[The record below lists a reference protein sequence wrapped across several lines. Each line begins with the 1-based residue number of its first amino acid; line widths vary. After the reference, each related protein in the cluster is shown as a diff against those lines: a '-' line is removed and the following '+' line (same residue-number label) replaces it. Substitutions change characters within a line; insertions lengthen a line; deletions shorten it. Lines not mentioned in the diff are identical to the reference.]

1 MFCCRANAVTFVDLV
16 VENCTFDGT
25 KEAQSV
31 IEVSKC
37 HDQSSPGLVNLR
49 GVAFQKNRLIAASL
63 LRVSASSCSDL
74 EMIDVEIED
83 NVCSGD
89 GCGVFLG
96 RKTNL
101 ENCTAIRN
109 RVVKSNEQM
118 SSLVY
123 APALSNTTI
132 QGFAASRN
140 ELIVVRV
147 QDGVLSLSNASFN
160 QNSPKTKSHQRTNI
174 SCIHSVRSSAEIDK
188 CSFTANEG
196 YNGSVI
202 LAQESNI
209 FMSGSFFWNNS
220 GFPDGGCVYADYSN
234 VTLENTN
241 ATSNSAVHYGG
252 FMFARDSNVTLENT
266 KATNNSAKSFG
277 GFMFARDSNVT
288 LENTKA
294 TNNSAK
300 YDGGFMYAHK
310 SNVTLEN
317 TKATNNSAKNGGGFM
332 SANKSNVTLENT
344 KATNNTAKDFGGF
357 MYAEKSNVTL
367 ENTKATNNS
376 AKYDGGFMLAKY
388 SNVTLENAK
397 ATSNSAGY
405 GGVFMFAEYSNV
417 TLENTNATS
426 NSAVHYGGFMY
437 AEKSNVTL
445 ENTTATNNSAKN
457 DGGFMYAEKSNVT
470 LENTKATNN
479 SAKYDGGFM
488 LAKYSNVTLENTK
501 ATSNSADSGGSVCGK
516 NSALRIFHSH
526 FYWSKA
532 KLSGGFAALESSSIF
547 MSDSE
552 IVHGRAKNGGAIWLK
567 GSNLTTRTLSIS
579 HCRAD
584 NDGGGVMSFA
594 NSTFLCV
601 DCTFEKNSAEKGNG
615 GAVFFDSHP
624 KQNLA
629 LRIVQSHIENNV
641 AELGGRTCKK

>member
-1 MFCCRANAVTFVDLV
+1 MFCCRANAVTFVDFV
-16 VENCTFDGT
+16 IANCSFDGT

-140 ELIVVRV
+140 DLTVVRV
-147 QDGVLSLSNASFN
+147 RDGVLSLSNASFN
-160 QNSPKTKSHQRTNI
+160 QNSLKTKSPKRTKI

-196 YNGSVI
+196 YSGSAVI
-202 LAQESNI
+202 AEKSNI
-209 FMSGSFFWNNS
+209 SMSGSFFWKNIGSLN
-220 GFPDGGCVYADYSN
+220 GGCVYASKSN
-234 VTLENTN
+234 VTLENTKVTN
-241 ATSNSAVHYGG
+241 NSAEHFGG
-252 FMFARDSNVTLENT
+252 FMFAENSNVTLENT
-266 KATNNSAKSFG
+266 KATNNSAKFGG
-277 GFMFARDSNVT
+277 GFMFAEYSNVTLESTNATNNSAEIQGGFMNAQFSNVTLENAKATNNSAGHGGGFMNAQFSNVTLENAKATNNSAGHGGGFMFAEYSNVT

-300 YDGGFMYAHK
+300 YDGGFMYADDSNVTLK
-310 SNVTLEN
+310 GTTATNNSAKFGGGLFAQYSNVTLEN
-317 TKATNNSAKNGGGFM
+317 TKATNNSAKSDGGFM
-332 SANKSNVTLENT
+332 YADDSNVTLENT
-344 KATNNTAKDFGGF
+344 TATNNTAKDFGGF
-357 MYAEKSNVTL
+357 MYADDSNV
-367 ENTKATNNS
+367 K
-376 AKYDGGFMLAKY
+376 
-388 SNVTLENAK
+388 
-397 ATSNSAGY
+397 
-405 GGVFMFAEYSNV
+405 
-417 TLENTNATS
+417 LENTNATS
-426 NSAVHYGGFMY
+426 HSA
-437 AEKSNVTL
+437 E
-445 ENTTATNNSAKN
+445 
-457 DGGFMYAEKSNVT
+457 
-470 LENTKATNN
+470 
-479 SAKYDGGFM
+479 
-488 LAKYSNVTLENTK
+488 
-501 ATSNSADSGGSVCGK
+501 SGGSVYGK
-516 NSALRIFHSH
+516 NSALRIFYSH
-526 FYWSKA
+526 FYWNKA
-532 KLSGGFAALESSSIF
+532 KFSGGFAALEKSSIF

-567 GSNLTTRTLSIS
+567 SSNLTTRNISIL

-584 NDGGGVMSFA
+584 NDGGGVMSPV

-601 DCTFEKNSAEKGNG
+601 GCTFENNSAEKGNG

-629 LRIVQSHIENNV
+629 LQIVQSHIKNNV
-641 AELGGRTCKK
+641 AELGGKT